1 MHPVTQCLTQCRVT
15 VPAGAPIVTYTEHQI
30 RYLYPKV
37 AVVLDFEK
45 DGDVDSTIAVP
56 YPYDR
61 LKNKLAGGSSTDCH
75 HFASGA
81 ASSLGKALQIGVGN
95 PLELSTRLP
104 VISDLL
110 NRDTRIPGTLT
121 QPK

>member
-1 MHPVTQCLTQCRVT
+1 M
-15 VPAGAPIVTYTEHQI
+15 
-30 RYLYPKV
+30 
-37 AVVLDFEK
+37 LDFEK
-45 DGDVDSTIAVP
+45 DGDVDLNYRQARNP
-56 YPYDR
+56 YTR
-61 LKNKLAGGSSTDCH
+61 LKKKLVGGSSTGLP
-75 HFASGA
+75 ALPTSGT

-121 QPK
+121 QPE